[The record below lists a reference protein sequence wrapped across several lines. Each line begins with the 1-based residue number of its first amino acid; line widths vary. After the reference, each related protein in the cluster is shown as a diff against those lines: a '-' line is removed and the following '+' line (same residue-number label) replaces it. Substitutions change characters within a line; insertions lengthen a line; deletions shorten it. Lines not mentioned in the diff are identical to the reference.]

1 MVSKER
7 RALSQAEIMGG
18 GICSTCND
26 VRVHVC
32 VFLAAY
38 CHSQAQKTGRRVE
51 KTEALGRHSLGSL
64 RTAIFISKVTK
75 INTLRRHLDRGD
87 GTLSLSALY
96 PICVGCYRPVR
107 CSAVRVMV
115 CGRGGTPA
123 VPHPRNC
130 RSNACSLLMIDDGT
144 SKSAML
150 HAPML
155 KAGQRRLTQHSL
167 EVGRR
172 RALPASVEGAS
183 VGQLS
188 VVVDLRTV
196 VH

>member
-1 MVSKER
+1 M
-7 RALSQAEIMGG
+7 
-18 GICSTCND
+18 
-26 VRVHVC
+26 C

-51 KTEALGRHSLGSL
+51 KTLRHSADTRVTTYGDFK
-64 RTAIFISKVTK
+64 IKVTENK
-75 INTLRRHLDRGD
+75 HTAATPGSWGRYS
-87 GTLSLSALY
+87 LSLSALY